1 MYLLELNL
9 EKTKESRRLY
19 RELTDI
25 VNLDIFVL

>member
-1 MYLLELNL
+1 MYLIELNL

-25 VNLDIFVL
+25 VNLDISVL